1 MHDGLV
7 AHVDFWEHCAVA
19 VLLLLFGFSGGAFIA
34 VEDTLGLDSV
44 FVQFAVGTDCSD
56 EKR

>member
-7 AHVDFWEHCAVA
+7 THVDLWKHCAVA
-19 VLLLLFGFSGGAFIA
+19 VLLFLLGFSGGAFVA
-34 VEDTLGLDSV
+34 VQDALGLDSV
-44 FVQFAVGTDCSD
+44 FVEFAVGTDCTD